1 MKSKRTAI
9 LLRKYV
15 KPFIFSRIGC
25 KANNAFIS
33 AKRTITSPFAP
44 PAGIVSE
51 EMRRYLERKS
61 FIVWSRSSTATV
73 VISDGSGVC
82 SEIWINDASCASWMV
97 KTCVWSMMVSLASS
111 ARLVLLISLVVAVL

>member
-1 MKSKRTAI
+1 MKSKRTAM

-15 KPFIFSRIGC
+15 KPFIFSLIGC

-33 AKRTITSPFAP
+33 AKRTNTSPFAP
-44 PAGIVSE
+44 PAGTVSE
-51 EMRRYLERKS
+51 EIRRYLERKS

-82 SEIWINDASCASWMV
+82 SEIWINDASCAS
-97 KTCVWSMMVSLASS
+97 
-111 ARLVLLISLVVAVL
+111 